1 MDNHVE
7 FGAEA
12 TLGVPSPPA
21 FWYTTARFA
30 STSTARVSSPPLS
43 MTCTSS
49 QKQQFYTVMEPS
61 NNLCLRLHVHDR
73 EVGFNV
79 YHEGFFTPLVLDMN
93 KFIAPNGVS
102 KEDDSYL
109 SHTPLVLS
117 TPQCASRTKDP
128 SVVQE

>member
-1 MDNHVE
+1 MHKFTAPNGLAKEDYSDHSQTPLVSAVSHH
-7 FGAEA
+7 FI
-12 TLGVPSPPA
+12 VPLALPNL
-21 FWYTTARFA
+21 TAN
-30 STSTARVSSPPLS
+30 SSHFFP
-43 MTCTSS
+43 
-49 QKQQFYTVMEPS
+49 KQQFYTVMEPS